1 MEKLQLDESIFS
13 IDREFLRIDSQ
24 SRISLL
30 TREEV
35 EELMKY
41 LQDNLENFK

>member
-1 MEKLQLDESIFS
+1 MEKLELDESTFS
-13 IDREFLRIDSQ
+13 VDREYLRIDSQ

-30 TREEV
+30 TKEEV

-41 LQDNLENFK
+41 LLEFLKIT

>member
-1 MEKLQLDESIFS
+1 MEKLQLDESTFS
-13 IDREFLRIDSQ
+13 VDRDFLRIDSQ

-30 TREEV
+30 DKEEV

-41 LQDNLENFK
+41 LLEFLKTI

>member
-1 MEKLQLDESIFS
+1 MEKLQLDESTFRV
-13 IDREFLRIDSQ
+13 DGKFLRIDSQ
-24 SRISLL
+24 HPISLL
-30 TREEV
+30 TKEEV

>member
-1 MEKLQLDESIFS
+1 MEKLELDESTFS
-13 IDREFLRIDSQ
+13 VDREYLRIDSQ

-41 LQDNLENFK
+41 LLEFLKIT

>member
-13 IDREFLRIDSQ
+13 VDRTFLKIESQ

-30 TREEV
+30 DKEEV
-35 EELMKY
+35 EELIRY
-41 LQDNLENFK
+41 LQNNLENFK